1 MIVTLSF
8 FIPDLFIGG
17 AWRSRGW
24 FFEQDAYMGLREL
37 LFFRVFKNDSNHSCN
52 TKNVSCEV
60 LVISQI
66 STTEE

>member
-1 MIVTLSF
+1 MIVTISL

-37 LFFRVFKNDSNHSCN
+37 LFFPCAFKNARNHSCN

-60 LVISQI
+60 LVFS
-66 STTEE
+66 